1 MPETEIKKQKLVS
14 LVKETGRPREDII
27 EYLKKLG
34 IEKVTV
40 NSTIEAD
47 VVAKVYAHF
56 KKDID
61 DQNQHLKKVVSF
73 TEKNQGIVLQEAE
86 EKKKKTEEER
96 KKREEEQRI
105 KKILEEEQK
114 RKEEEKRNQ
123 EKQAFL
129 EREKAL
135 KEKNEKEEKAKLEKF
150 LEEQKAKEE
159 KKRLRQE
166 KLEKERKEKAEK
178 DKVLG
183 VRITEMPKRTEEQIA
198 KDKEKA
204 IALEKQQKAK
214 KSKKETTKTGQ
225 EELFEDKSITE
236 TAPEKDIT
244 EKSVESE
251 LKVDKKPEEVK
262 ETKEQEIPKPGTEQK
277 IISDKG
283 TDDLLKKSEPVKHVD
298 SDKSHATSEHKS
310 AEEQGQVQKHHSDKQ
325 SKPHSDKQ
333 GKPHHDKQGKPHYD
347 KQGKPHYDKSGK
359 PHHDKSDRPPFD
371 KSKPRFDKSGKP
383 IFEKPKQRFDKSGKP
398 IFEKPKQRFDK
409 SGKPIFEKPK
419 QRFDKSGKPRNE
431 KVTIKDKKEEREKNN
446 LKDFKPAPPV
456 ASGQKV
462 VKIQNDFPNKK
473 KKSKAD
479 FDFER
484 KKKAKIA
491 KEKARNISKEEIDDA
506 IRETMAKM
514 GEEAGASTRAIARK
528 KKKKERLE
536 QEKIQQD
543 LDALRANVINVTEYL
558 STVDL
563 ANLMKIEASE
573 IIKKCFLLGNM
584 ITINQRLDKDLIQ
597 IIADEFGFKIEFQKE
612 YNEDSLEDETDDE
625 GKLKLRPPVVTVMGH
640 VDHGKTSL
648 LDYIRKAN
656 VVAGEAGGIT
666 QHIGAYKVKV
676 GNGKEIAFL
685 DTPGHEAFTAMRARG
700 GQAAD
705 IVVLV
710 VAADDSVMPQT
721 VEAIN
726 HALAANVP
734 IVVAINKVDKPDSNS
749 ERIRQQLAEKNILV
763 EEWGGNYQS
772 VEISAKFG
780 KNIETLLEKILLQA
794 ELLELKAN
802 PDRMTRGVVLEAKID
817 KGRGVSAT
825 VLVQKGT
832 LKVGSNF
839 VAGLYSGKVRAMFD
853 ERDKRIESAGPST
866 PVMVLGFDGMPQA
879 GDVFIEL
886 ESESMVREIALKRQ
900 QLKREQD
907 FRQVKRTT
915 LDDISKQ
922 IKEGIQVDLNIIIK
936 ADTDGSAEAIS
947 DSLMKLS
954 TSEAKVNVIHNAL
967 GQITESDI
975 LLAEASGAIVI
986 GFNVR
991 PNLNARK
998 LAEKN
1003 SIDIRLHNIIY
1014 KIIDEVKLALEGML
1028 EPELKEEVTC
1038 TIEVR
1043 QVFKVPKIGN
1053 IAGCYVQDGKISRNT
1068 KVRLLREGFVIF
1080 EGGIS
1085 SLKRIK
1091 DDVREV
1097 DQGYE
1102 CGIGLENFNDI
1113 KPGDI
1118 IEGFK
1123 IVESKRTLVFE
1134 NN

>member
-1 MPETEIKKQKLVS
+1 MPGTEIKKQKVVNLVKDTGRSKEDIINYLHKLGLDKITVNTTIEIDIVKKVYEHFKRDIEELQKHKAKVVHFAQENKGVS
-14 LVKETGRPREDII
+14 LV
-27 EYLKKLG
+27 
-34 IEKVTV
+34 
-40 NSTIEAD
+40 
-47 VVAKVYAHF
+47 
-56 KKDID
+56 
-61 DQNQHLKKVVSF
+61 
-73 TEKNQGIVLQEAE
+73 EAE
-86 EKKKKTEEER
+86 QILKEKEAETARLKEQERVRKNIEENKKKEEERIKKQQEIAFREHEEAMKKKIENEKKKEE
-96 KKREEEQRI
+96 
-105 KKILEEEQK
+105 
-114 RKEEEKRNQ
+114 
-123 EKQAFL
+123 L
-129 EREKAL
+129 ERIYKT
-135 KEKNEKEEKAKLEKF
+135 
-150 LEEQKAKEE
+150 QKAKEE
-159 KKRLRQE
+159 KEKRKQE
-166 KLEKERKEKAEK
+166 ELEKQRKEKAELK
-178 DKVLG
+178 KAPSI
-183 VRITEMPKRTEEQIA
+183 RITELPKSHKEESKSSPKSREADKHKIVQ
-198 KDKEKA
+198 KQDKET
-204 IALEKQQKAK
+204 QKA
-214 KSKKETTKTGQ
+214 SQ
-225 EELFEDKSITE
+225 EKLFEDKKVDGQKLKSEIEEKPAELSKEE
-236 TAPEKDIT
+236 TINTQKQDTIDIQSKEAKDTVTKEIVTKVAEVKKEEKKVEISGSKEEKKTGKAETVKTDETTKKHSEIKNKHIQKHSQGSEHTSGKNDKNHGHKQLKHHPGKT
-244 EKSVESE
+244 EK
-251 LKVDKKPEEVK
+251 P
-262 ETKEQEIPKPGTEQK
+262 
-277 IISDKG
+277 
-283 TDDLLKKSEPVKHVD
+283 
-298 SDKSHATSEHKS
+298 
-310 AEEQGQVQKHHSDKQ
+310 
-325 SKPHSDKQ
+325 
-333 GKPHHDKQGKPHYD
+333 Y
-347 KQGKPHYDKSGK
+347 YDKSKHKNERHEKHNFDNKGK
-359 PHHDKSDRPPFD
+359 QFFKKRPDKRKTEKITLDDKKKERVNITDPKIEPPTPVHF
-371 KSKPRFDKSGKP
+371 KITNVKSGK
-383 IFEKPKQRFDKSGKP
+383 D
-398 IFEKPKQRFDK
+398 
-409 SGKPIFEKPK
+409 
-419 QRFDKSGKPRNE
+419 
-431 KVTIKDKKEEREKNN
+431 
-446 LKDFKPAPPV
+446 
-456 ASGQKV
+456 
-462 VKIQNDFPNKK
+462 K

-479 FDFER
+479 SDFER
-484 KKKAKIA
+484 KKKARIA
-491 KEKARNISKEEIDDA
+491 KEKARIITNKEIDEQ
-506 IRETMAKM
+506 IRETIAKM
-514 GEEAGASTRAIARK
+514 GEESGMSMRAIARK

-543 LDALRANVINVTEYL
+543 LEALKANVIKVTEYL

-573 IIKKCFLLGNM
+573 IIKKCFQLGNLV
-584 ITINQRLDKDLIQ
+584 TINQRLDKDLIQ
-597 IIADEFGFKIEFQKE
+597 IIADEFGYKIEFQKE
-612 YNEDSLEDETDDE
+612 YNEDSLEDEPDPE
-625 GKLKLRPPVVTVMGH
+625 EKLKPRPPVVTVMGH

-676 GNGKEIAFL
+676 GNGKEITFL

-780 KNIETLLEKILLQA
+780 KNIDVLLEKILLQA

-802 PDRMTRGVVLEAKID
+802 LDRKARGVVLEAKLD
-817 KGRGVSAT
+817 KGRGITAT
-825 VLVQKGT
+825 VLVQKGS
-832 LKVGSNF
+832 LKIGSNF

-853 ERDKRIESAGPST
+853 ERDNRIETAVPST

-886 ESESMVREIALKRQ
+886 ESESLVRDIALKRQ

-907 FRQVKRTT
+907 FRQVRRTT

-922 IKEGIQVDLNIIIK
+922 IKEGAQVDLNIIIK

-954 TSEAKVNVIHNAL
+954 TEEAKVNVIHNAL

-1043 QVFKVPKIGN
+1043 QVFKVPKVGN
-1053 IAGCYVQDGKISRNT
+1053 VAGCYVQDGKVTRNT
-1068 KVRLLREGFVIF
+1068 RVRLLREGFVIF
-1080 EGGIS
+1080 EGNIS
-1085 SLKRIK
+1085 SLKRLK

-1123 IVESKRTLVFE
+1123 LIETKRKLVFE

>member
-14 LVKETGRPREDII
+14 LVKETGRSKEDII
-27 EYLKKLG
+27 EFLHELG
-34 IEKVTV
+34 LEKITV

-47 VVAKVYAHF
+47 MVAKVYERF
-56 KKDID
+56 KKDIENK
-61 DQNQHLKKVVSF
+61 QKHIRKVMKF
-73 TEKNQGIVLQEAE
+73 TEQNTGVTFTEAV
-86 EKKKKTEEER
+86 EKKKKDEEER
-96 KKREEEQRI
+96 LKREEDQRI
-105 KKILEEEQK
+105 KRTLEEERK
-114 RKEEEKRNQ
+114 RKEEEIKKQQ
-123 EKQAFL
+123 EQAFKD
-129 EREKAL
+129 REEAL
-135 KEKNEKEEKAKLEKF
+135 KAKIESDRKKKEELDRILE
-150 LEEQKAKEE
+150 LQKAKEE
-159 KKRLRQE
+159 KKRLKQE
-166 KLEKERKEKAEK
+166 KLEKEKREKEKKEK
-178 DKVLG
+178 EEKEKVLG
-183 VRITEMPKRTEEQIA
+183 VRITELPKPTEEQ
-198 KDKEKA
+198 KEKDR
-204 IALEKQQKAK
+204 KKAK
-214 KSKKETTKTGQ
+214 AIERQREEKKEKKEVEKASQEKLFEGKNEEIISKKPIK
-225 EELFEDKSITE
+225 EEKPAEL
-236 TAPEKDIT
+236 PKDI
-244 EKSVESE
+244 
-251 LKVDKKPEEVK
+251 DKKTEEVNIEISDAKHIK
-262 ETKEQEIPKPGTEQK
+262 ETEIPKTEIKKDVTSEAQAE
-277 IISDKG
+277 SAN
-283 TDDLLKKSEPVKHVD
+283 KKSDTMKVHETGKVQHKGDYKPFDKH
-298 SDKSHATSEHKS
+298 
-310 AEEQGQVQKHHSDKQ
+310 KQ
-325 SKPHSDKQ
+325 SSKQHSDKQ
-333 GKPHHDKQGKPHYD
+333 GKSHQDKTGKPHYE
-347 KQGKPHYDKSGK
+347 KTGKPHFDKSGKPHFDKSGK
-359 PHHDKSDRPPFD
+359 PHHERTDRPPFD
-371 KSKPRFDKSGKP
+371 KSKPRFDKTGNP
-383 IFEKPKQRFDKSGKP
+383 ILDSKSKTFSKNRP
-398 IFEKPKQRFDK
+398 
-409 SGKPIFEKPK
+409 
-419 QRFDKSGKPRNE
+419 GKPRNE
-431 KVTIKDKKEEREKNN
+431 KITIKDKKEEREKNN
-446 LKDFKPAPPV
+446 LKDFSPSPPV
-456 ASGQKV
+456 AAGQKV
-462 VKIQNDFPNKK
+462 VKIQNDFPNKRK
-473 KKSKAD
+473 KTKAD

-543 LDALRANVINVTEYL
+543 IDALRANVINVTEYL

-612 YNEDSLEDETDDE
+612 YNENSLDDE
-625 GKLKLRPPVVTVMGH
+625 SDAEETLKPRPPVVTVMGH

-780 KNIETLLEKILLQA
+780 RNIDILLEKILLQA

-802 PDRMTRGVVLEAKID
+802 PDRATRGVVLEAKLD

-839 VAGLYSGKVRAMFD
+839 VAGLFSGKVRAMFD

-866 PVMVLGFDGMPQA
+866 PVMVSGFDGMPQA

-954 TSEAKVNVIHNAL
+954 TNEAKVNVIHNAL

-998 LAEKN
+998 IAEKN

-1097 DQGYE
+1097 GQGYE

-1123 IVESKRTLVFE
+1123 IVETKRTLVFE